1 MVSCQEKIELQIL
14 ERFGPLLT
22 LEQLA
27 ELLHRK
33 PGGLAWSLS
42 QKGEFSSA
50 INATRVKLGRRSYFR
65 TSELAGIIAN
75 G

>member
-1 MVSCQEKIELQIL
+1 MLSCQEKIELQIL
-14 ERFGPLLT
+14 ERFGPLVT

-27 ELLHRK
+27 ELLHRQ

-42 QKGEFSSA
+42 QEGEFSGA